1 MKTIKYII
9 ISLFILT
16 LVTNCS
22 NEDGMDEPEF
32 VLKNPDYLDDMD
44 YQIYSL
50 ILQEKFSNTNYLVIN
65 QEISKKSSMNIE
77 IEKFQY
83 LETEILDFDALV
95 FSDFI
100 IKNDTIYNLD
110 NKFNIT
116 SKEITLIS
124 SDEID
129 YLQDKNWDEFYK
141 KYPNTN
147 GLIGMS
153 RIGFNLDKNQ
163 AIVEIELVSGF
174 NLVQGSLLFLK
185 KENDEWKIIS
195 TIYIWTS

>member
-44 YQIYSL
+44 YEIYSL